1 MKPRSSRIHDGFI
14 IFSLLTLISGSF
26 AIVKTINRDEPFDNM
41 TIVDPAKVITAI
53 AADENP
59 FGPSLWIMV
68 YGVTAV
74 LIAVNFPRFFN
85 VVRKDKLLLLLNLL
99 GMISVSWSEDP
110 WLSARNGLG
119 LFLTYAFGSYLACRY
134 TERQFLDVFEAS
146 AFWCCL
152 ICLALGVF
160 VPRLGMM
167 SDLDGGSW
175 RGMFP
180 HKNDLGRFMAIS
192 ALGLLVLG
200 VRGGVRPWLARAGLV
215 LAIMLLCLSRSMTS
229 VAMLVCMVA
238 LFAVVWWIRGRPKLA
253 VVVALALAAGC
264 VGLTW
269 AWNDLGELASLLA
282 SLLERDPTLTGRTD
296 LWELLL
302 ELVWD
307 RPWLGYGYEAFWRG
321 DMGEYVLLVLGWFP
335 SHAHNGF
342 LNVLLDFGSIGL
354 LLLVVHFARCGV
366 RAFVRTQTD
375 PGAGLECMPGIILFS
390 AIFAM
395 NITESSLIVKN
406 DFMWVMYIVMSH
418 KMASKWS

>member
-1 MKPRSSRIHDGFI
+1 M
-14 IFSLLTLISGSF
+14 SGSF
-26 AIVKTINRDEPFDNM
+26 AIVTRINGNESFDNM
-41 TIVDPAKVITAI
+41 TIVDPAKVPVIV
-53 AADENP
+53 ADENP
-59 FGPSLWIMV
+59 LGKSLWIMI

-110 WLSARNGLG
+110 WLSAREGLV

-134 TERQFLDVFEAS
+134 TERQFLDLFGAS

-160 VPRLGMM
+160 VPRLGVM
-167 SDLDGGSW
+167 SDLHGSW
-175 RGMFP
+175 RGMFD
-180 HKNDLGRFMAIS
+180 HKNVLGQYMAIS
-192 ALGLLVLG
+192 ALGLLLLS
-200 VRGGVRPWLARAGLV
+200 VRGGVRPWLARSGLV

-229 VAMLVCMVA
+229 VVVLVGMVA
-238 LFAVVWWIRGRPKLA
+238 LFAVVWWIRGRPTLA

-269 AWNDLGELASLLA
+269 ASDRLGDGLGELT

-307 RPWLGYGYEAFWRG
+307 RPWLGYGYGVFWKG
-321 DMGEYVLLVLGWFP
+321 DKGKYVQLVVRWFP
-335 SHAHNGF
+335 TQAHNGF
-342 LNVLLDFGSIGL
+342 LNVLVDFGSIGL
-354 LLLVVHFARCGV
+354 LLVVVHFARCGV

-375 PGAGLECMPGIILFS
+375 PGAGLECMLGIILFS
-390 AIFAM
+390 AIFVM
-395 NITESSLIVKN
+395 NITESNLIGTN
-406 DFMWVMYIVMSH
+406 NFIWVTYIVMSH
-418 KMASKWS
+418 KMASEGYTSRGHE